1 MKSVHDEMQA
11 LLTNY
16 LAEGIHVERKRLYKA
31 VEQTID
37 ELVIPEQMDPVQIK
51 NLIKKEVLAE
61 IKFEERGK
69 R

>member
-37 ELVIPEQMDPVQIK
+37 DMAVPEQMDPVK
-51 NLIKKEVLAE
+51 MKELFKKAVLAE

-69 R
+69 

>member
-1 MKSVHDEMQA
+1 MRNIHDEMQN
-11 LLTNY
+11 LLNSY
-16 LAEGIHVERKRLYKA
+16 LAEGIHGERKRLYKA
-31 VEQTID
+31 VAQTID
-37 ELVIPEQMDPVQIK
+37 ELVIPAQMDPVQIK

>member
-1 MKSVHDEMQA
+1 MKSLHDEMQA

-37 ELVIPEQMDPVQIK
+37 DMTVPEQMDPVK
-51 NLIKKEVLAE
+51 MKELFKKAVLAE
-61 IKFEERGK
+61 IKFEERGNE
-69 R
+69 